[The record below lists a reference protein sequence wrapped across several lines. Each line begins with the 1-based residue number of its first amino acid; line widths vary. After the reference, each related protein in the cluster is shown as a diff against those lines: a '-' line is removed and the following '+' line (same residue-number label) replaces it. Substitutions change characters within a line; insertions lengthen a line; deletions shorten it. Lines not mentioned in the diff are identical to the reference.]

1 MACTAATTTP
11 STRTCSPSS
20 TANAWPI
27 RVTQM
32 IPHQLF
38 QVERAKGPGRN
49 VMSDART
56 APQARYAV
64 PAVLELR
71 GVSKVYGSGPAEV
84 HALRQADLSVEAG
97 SMVAVMGPSG
107 SGESHPPTLAG
118 HPRGPHHR

>member
-1 MACTAATTTP
+1 MACTPATTAP
-11 STRTCSPSS
+11 SPRTCSPSS
-20 TANAWPI
+20 TAKPWPI

-107 SGESHPPTLAG
+107 SGESTPLAVAG
-118 HPRGPHHR
+118 NLPDPAPA